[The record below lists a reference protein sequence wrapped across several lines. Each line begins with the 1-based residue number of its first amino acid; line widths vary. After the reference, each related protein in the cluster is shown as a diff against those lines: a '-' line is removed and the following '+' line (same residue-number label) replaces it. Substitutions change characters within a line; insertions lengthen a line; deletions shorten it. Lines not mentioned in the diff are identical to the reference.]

1 MRFPI
6 QLLTTA
12 LLLLAL
18 FSCKEEKK
26 EEEKI
31 FPALSFIKSQ
41 VGAVDTSLFAIR
53 KIIITDSAHADTIH
67 IHRDQFRETASPFLS
82 LPDIT
87 DKKFSGQY
95 KEISEYDDA
104 INRVMLIT
112 TPIKNAAHEIQRQE
126 VVIQPD
132 ISGDKVTSI
141 FFTTTRNTKDS
152 AITQRLLWRTDHSF
166 QVSTIKQFP
175 GQPETFQTLKVIWG
189 EDE

>member
-1 MRFPI
+1 MRFAL
-6 QLLTTA
+6 QLLITT
-12 LLLLAL
+12 LLLAL
-18 FSCKEEKK
+18 FSSCKEEKK
-26 EEEKI
+26 EEEKV

-41 VGAVDTSLFAIR
+41 VAAVDTSLFAIR
-53 KIIITDSAHADTIH
+53 KIIIIDSTHADTIP
-67 IHRDQFRETASPFLS
+67 IHRDQFRETATPFLS

-104 INRVMLIT
+104 INRVMLIA
-112 TPIKNAAHEIQRQE
+112 TPVKAEGHDIQRQE
-126 VVIQPD
+126 VLIQPD
-132 ISGDKVTSI
+132 IAGDKVTSI

-152 AITQRLLWRTDHSF
+152 AMTQRLLWRTDHSF

-175 GQPETFQTLKVIWG
+175 GQPETIQTFKVIWG